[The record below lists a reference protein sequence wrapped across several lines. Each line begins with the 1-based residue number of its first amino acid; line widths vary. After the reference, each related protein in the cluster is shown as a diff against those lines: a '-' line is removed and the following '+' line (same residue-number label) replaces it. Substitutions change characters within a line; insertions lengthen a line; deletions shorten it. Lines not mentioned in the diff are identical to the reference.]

1 MNFESTPVPA
11 KPGENALVPFD
22 MDKTHK
28 QVMQKAKDPQKIEAL
43 TNQINVSDTNTIV
56 AFGKDA
62 AEGIARC
69 SDIVLRNVEMDRIN
83 QTSALMKSLATI
95 MDKFDPKE
103 LDDDKKGPLSKLFGK
118 AKEQL
123 QKILDK
129 YNTMG
134 AEVEKIFVEL
144 KKYESQIGSS
154 NNTLESLFQENIVFF
169 QSLAD
174 YIIAGE
180 DGCRQIDEY
189 RDKIQAQ
196 LDETGDV
203 ALQFQIQSLTQAKE
217 MLEQRVHDLRIAE
230 NVAIQSIPMLKAMQ
244 FTNFNLARKIN
255 SAFIITLPVFKQALA
270 QAVLLKQQKMQS
282 EALAELDKKTNEM
295 LIRNAQNT
303 MAQTTMTTRLV
314 SDSSIKIETLEKTYQ
329 TIMNGIAE
337 TQRIQEEASRK
348 RVDEKLRLEQLKEE
362 MTGTM
367 PLIAQIR

>member
-1 MNFESTPVPA
+1 MNFESTAVPA
-11 KPGENALVPFD
+11 NASENALVPFD
-22 MDKTHK
+22 MDKARN

-56 AFGKDA
+56 TFGKDA

-103 LDDDKKGPLSKLFGK
+103 LDDDKKGPFAKIFGK

-144 KKYESQIGSS
+144 KKYENQIGSS

-189 RDKIQAQ
+189 KDKIQAQ
-196 LDETGDV
+196 FEETGDV

-295 LIRNAQNT
+295 LIRNAQHT
-303 MAQTTMTTRLV
+303 MEQTTMTTRLV

-348 RVDEKLRLEQLKEE
+348 RVDEKLRLEQLKQE

-367 PLIAQIR
+367 PLLAQIR